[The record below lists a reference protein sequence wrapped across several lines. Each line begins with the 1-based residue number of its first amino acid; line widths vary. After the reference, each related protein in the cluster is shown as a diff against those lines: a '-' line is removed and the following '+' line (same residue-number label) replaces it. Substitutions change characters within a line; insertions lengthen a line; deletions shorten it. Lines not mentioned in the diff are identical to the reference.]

1 MATFLGGINGTKFT
15 YKHPSAK
22 KVLRLMDKDFGYSE
36 AVNIVV
42 KEDKISKKRLEKL
55 LEPFI

>member
-1 MATFLGGINGTKFT
+1 MATFLGGINGTKVT

-42 KEDKISKKRLEKL
+42 KEDKI
-55 LEPFI
+55 